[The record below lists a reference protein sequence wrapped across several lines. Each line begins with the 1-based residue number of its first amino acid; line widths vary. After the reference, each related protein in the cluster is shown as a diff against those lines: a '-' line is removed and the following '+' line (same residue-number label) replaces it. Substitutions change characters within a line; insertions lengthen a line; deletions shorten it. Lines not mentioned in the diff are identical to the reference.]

1 MNQNSVWNNPPHPV
15 ETPQYVVE
23 RLQVSQVIVALE
35 KKYAANAMALAM
47 LGAISKKI
55 QEVPT
60 WVQNMVAELLKQD
73 LVSKISNT
81 ALVTAVIE
89 AMNPQKT
96 ISSIKIPEISVA
108 ANTEKYQKAA

>member
-1 MNQNSVWNNPPHPV
+1 
-15 ETPQYVVE
+15 
-23 RLQVSQVIVALE
+23 
-35 KKYAANAMALAM
+35 MALAM

-55 QEVPT
+55 HEVPV

-73 LVSKISNT
+73 LVSKMANT

-96 ISSIKIPEISVA
+96 ISNRKIPEISVA
-108 ANTEKYQKAA
+108 ANEEKYQKTA